1 MDNQGETKD
10 DTKFCIK
17 FNSSYNSDQSDGTIM
32 YSKSK
37 NRNHPT
43 YKNLQPGTE
52 VWIIR
57 SGRVSGILMHKGVIS
72 KKTEFLPEADELN
85 RFKNPGE
92 YLKKSVWKFYITIL
106 ESPNT
111 NIKKTNAWDAI
122 KSVMCPRFV
131 YF

>member
-1 MDNQGETKD
+1 MDNQNETKD

-72 KKTEFLPEADELN
+72 IPDVHLSGLYFELRIVFTVSIIEFTKLLWALSSFTITSTKFSN
-85 RFKNPGE
+85 
-92 YLKKSVWKFYITIL
+92 KS
-106 ESPNT
+106 
-111 NIKKTNAWDAI
+111 
-122 KSVMCPRFV
+122 
-131 YF
+131 